1 MSGLTLL
8 AALKAFDATARAGSM
23 TAAAKLLDLQQ
34 PTISAHIQRLE
45 NEYGVELFLRQGRRL
60 ELTTFGRTLL
70 DYTRRAFSGEEDAH
84 ALLAAAK
91 NRFVGRLVIHAAYFS
106 DRGRLFQ
113 ADRGRRIGV
122 AVAALGKRA
131 GTGVNVS

>member
-91 NRFVGRLVIHAAYFS
+91 NRIVGRLVIYAIGPYHRVPGLEGL
-106 DRGRLFQ
+106 RGRPSHVE
-113 ADRGRRIGV
+113 G
-122 AVAALGKRA
+122 
-131 GTGVNVS
+131 S

>member
-1 MSGLTLL
+1 
-8 AALKAFDATARAGSM
+8 M

-91 NRFVGRLVIHAAYFS
+91 NRFVGRLVIHA
-106 DRGRLFQ
+106 
-113 ADRGRRIGV
+113 IGPYNV
-122 AVAALGKRA
+122 VPVLKAFGSRHPQVEVSVRVGDSRSITEKLLDYQGDV
-131 GTGVNVS
+131 GVVLNHAEHPELH

>member
-70 DYTRRAFSGEEDAH
+70 GSCV
-84 ALLAAAK
+84 ALLAFLLLTNSRTHLAQTVLTSPK
-91 NRFVGRLVIHAAYFS
+91 EW
-106 DRGRLFQ
+106 Q
-113 ADRGRRIGV
+113 ADF
-122 AVAALGKRA
+122 
-131 GTGVNVS
+131 

>member
-1 MSGLTLL
+1 MSGLTLR

-70 DYTRRAFSGEEDAH
+70 DYTRRAFSGEEDAIT
-84 ALLAAAK
+84 A
-91 NRFVGRLVIHAAYFS
+91 
-106 DRGRLFQ
+106 
-113 ADRGRRIGV
+113 
-122 AVAALGKRA
+122 
-131 GTGVNVS
+131 